1 MAPKRAKRGKSK
13 AASEPE
19 VVFDQLRFLVPK
31 NEQTFETLIKH
42 RHILEERQIDLHELH
57 PSVNENLQSRH
68 WLSLCTNIQPP
79 PANLIR
85 EFYLNLSMHED
96 LSGHKVGS
104 SIRGVPFTITRERVS
119 KALDVPIICTPT
131 YPYSRSPRVDDVMD
145 ILCGRSVT
153 RGSNRSISSSELTEL
168 NYILFRIA
176 CHNIFSI
183 SHIHTI
189 PVDRCFFLYALI
201 TNTSICFPSFFIET
215 IVEVHRSKYKRHGLF
230 FPVLIYRVLKYLG
243 LKNFPSQELIHIQA
257 PIGAKFLK
265 QQSAQKKFVDPNVG
279 PSKKRRVRSTTRDI
293 PNEDMHGGPTVAI
306 AKDGDDKVDVDTAAI
321 AHTSPPPPSLHAMM
335 ETIIT
340 TQTAH
345 GQLLHG
351 LLAEVAALRVDLVA
365 YRRPVPPS
373 PPFDS

>member
-1 MAPKRAKRGKSK
+1 MVR
-13 AASEPE
+13 
-19 VVFDQLRFLVPK
+19 
-31 NEQTFETLIKH
+31 T
-42 RHILEERQIDLHELH
+42 
-57 PSVNENLQSRH
+57 PSDR
-68 WLSLCTNIQPP
+68 
-79 PANLIR
+79 
-85 EFYLNLSMHED
+85 
-96 LSGHKVGS
+96 S

-119 KALDVPIICTPT
+119 KALDVPIIRTPT

-201 TNTSICFPSFFIET
+201 TNTSICFPSLFIET
-215 IVEVHRSKYKRHGLF
+215 IVEVYRSKFKRHGLF

-265 QQSAQKKFVDPNVG
+265 QQSTQKKFVDPNVG
-279 PSKKRRVRSTTRDI
+279 PSKKQRVRSTTRDI

-365 YRRPVPPS
+365 YRRPIPPFPPS
-373 PPFDS
+373 NS